1 MMYLLASDNAAGAYA
16 VADRMGENVLFMF
29 EEEDDAERYLMLLR
43 ENKDKHKKLKV
54 VEVDDELA
62 LKACQAY
69 NYKYAVIGPED
80 IVIPPDESEDDSV

>member
-1 MMYLLASDNAAGAYA
+1 MFL
-16 VADRMGENVLFMF
+16 F

-43 ENKDKHKKLKV
+43 ENKEKHKKLNV

-80 IVIPPDESEDDSV
+80 IVIPPEEREDDSV

>member
-1 MMYLLASDNAAGAYA
+1 MFLLASENASGAYA
-16 VADRMGENVLFMF
+16 VADAEGDNVLFLF
-29 EEEDDAERYLMLLR
+29 EEEEDAERYLMLLR
-43 ENKDKHKKLKV
+43 ENKEKHNKLSV

-80 IVIPPDESEDDSV
+80 IVIPPEEKDDSV

>member
-1 MMYLLASDNAAGAYA
+1 MMYLLASENASGAYA
-16 VADRMGENVLFMF
+16 VTDADGDNVLFLF

-43 ENKDKHKKLKV
+43 ENKEKHKKLNV

-80 IVIPPDESEDDSV
+80 IVIPPEEREDDSV

>member
-1 MMYLLASDNAAGAYA
+1 MMYLLASENSAGAYA
-16 VADRMGENVLFMF
+16 VADRMGDNVLFLF

-80 IVIPPDESEDDSV
+80 IVIPPDEEDDSV

>member
-1 MMYLLASDNAAGAYA
+1 MYLLASENASGAYA
-16 VADRMGENVLFMF
+16 VTDADGDNVLFLF

-43 ENKDKHKKLKV
+43 ENKEKHKKLNV

-80 IVIPPDESEDDSV
+80 IVIPPEEREDDSV

>member
-1 MMYLLASDNAAGAYA
+1 MFLLASENASGAYA
-16 VADRMGENVLFMF
+16 VADAEGDNVLFLF
-29 EEEDDAERYLMLLR
+29 EEEEDAERYLMLLR
-43 ENKDKHKKLKV
+43 ENKQKHNKLSV

-80 IVIPPDESEDDSV
+80 IVIPPEEKDDSV

>member
-1 MMYLLASDNAAGAYA
+1 MFLLASENASGAYA
-16 VADRMGENVLFMF
+16 VADAEGDNVLFLF
-29 EEEDDAERYLMLLR
+29 EEEEDAERYLMLLR
-43 ENKDKHKKLKV
+43 ENKEKHNKLSV

-80 IVIPPDESEDDSV
+80 IVIPPKEKDDSV

>member
-1 MMYLLASDNAAGAYA
+1 MFLLASENASGAYA
-16 VADRMGENVLFMF
+16 VADAEGDNVLFLF
-29 EEEDDAERYLMLLR
+29 EEEEDAERYLMLLR
-43 ENKDKHKKLKV
+43 ENKEKHNKLSV

-80 IVIPPDESEDDSV
+80 IVIPPEEKDDSI

>member
-1 MMYLLASDNAAGAYA
+1 MMYLLASDNAAGAYT
-16 VADRMGENVLFMF
+16 VADRMGDNVLFMF